1 MFKKSLI
8 MLLCLSLVAFT
19 MLTGCG
25 KDEKDSEK
33 NETTETTEG
42 VSKPNYEI
50 EYYDGYY
57 CRELTKKSQEIGLTL
72 IKKQN
77 QYGNEY
83 NVILY
88 DRNAQ
93 EYIINHLSARDYR
106 GKENSVT
113 AYQWFKFQLN
123 QRIPLET
130 DNKK

>member
-50 EYYDGYY
+50 EYYDGKDGVYA
-57 CRELTKKSQEIGLTL
+57 EVNGEKITTL
-72 IKKQN
+72 SP
-77 QYGNEY
+77 GF
-83 NVILY
+83 VT
-88 DRNAQ
+88 D
-93 EYIINHLSARDYR
+93 IIAAIIA
-106 GKENSVT
+106 SVLPQVT
-113 AYQWFKFQLN
+113 TISESGSIF
-123 QRIPLET
+123 IPLKCSYFT
-130 DNKK
+130 ANASRKFCAPHVSAY